1 MTPPPFGTF
10 PKIHLILLT
19 WPVPK
24 FADKKFK
31 YRFFSFF
38 ISTDGEPWDGPW
50 HAWLS
55 CCLIRNDGEPTF
67 STDGDL
73 LSPLPLIYQL
83 VKVFFRCRC
92 FPPRWRTVC
101 PPHTTSIPPCQCTTP
116 TGAWWAPTPP
126 SHTTPTTPTTPTGP
140 PWRCR
145 TPTRTPASWRPSQRD
160 SSRGGSSWAWPS
172 AMWGRLLPTSNCPVW
187 AHSHNPPS
195 AGLFSQHLWPI
206 KPL

>member
-1 MTPPPFGTF
+1 MESHGMDLDMLGSAVASSGMTVSQHFQQMVILSPPPSHPIT
-10 PKIHLILLT
+10 
-19 WPVPK
+19 
-24 FADKKFK
+24 
-31 YRFFSFF
+31 
-38 ISTDGEPWDGPW
+38 
-50 HAWLS
+50 
-55 CCLIRNDGEPTF
+55 
-67 STDGDL
+67 
-73 LSPLPLIYQL
+73 YQL
-83 VKVFFRCRC
+83 GNVLLKVFFRCRC

-145 TPTRTPASWRPSQRD
+145 TPTRTPASWRPSRRG

-172 AMWGRLLPTSNCPVW
+172 ATWGRLLPTSSCPAW
-187 AHSHNPPS
+187 ALSHNPPS